1 MSIAIVHTDKAPRPV
16 GPYAQAAAAGGFIYT
31 SGQIAI
37 DPETGEFKNGPIEEQ
52 AELVLRN
59 LKAVLAAKGAGFQ
72 DVVAAVVY
80 LTDMGGF
87 AEVNRVYA
95 RAMGAHTPA
104 RTTVEVAGLPLDA
117 AIEISLVAV
126 IP

>member
-1 MSIAIVHTDKAPRPV
+1 
-16 GPYAQAAAAGGFIYT
+16 
-31 SGQIAI
+31 
-37 DPETGEFKNGPIEEQ
+37 
-52 AELVLRN
+52 
-59 LKAVLAAKGAGFQ
+59 
-72 DVVAAVVY
+72 
-80 LTDMGGF
+80 MGGF